1 MLRLLI
7 KGITKKVA
15 QAGAGHRLARLFCGM
30 MGEGAKKQ
38 IKFRTERI
46 KYAIMSL

>member
-15 QAGAGHRLARLFCGM
+15 QAGAGRRLARLFCGM
-30 MGEGAKKQ
+30 MGE
-38 IKFRTERI
+38 TLW
-46 KYAIMSL
+46 KYVI